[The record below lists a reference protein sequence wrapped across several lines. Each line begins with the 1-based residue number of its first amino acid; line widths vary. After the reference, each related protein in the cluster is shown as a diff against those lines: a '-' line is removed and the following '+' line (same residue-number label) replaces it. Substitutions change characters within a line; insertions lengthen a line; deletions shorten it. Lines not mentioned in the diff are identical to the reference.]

1 MKLKKHIASL
11 VSVVM
16 IFGVCPTISFA
27 EDSTKYAAVIDTA
40 VVKNSNGTTVS
51 LKINGL
57 PKDSVYN
64 SVCVLSADN
73 DISDG
78 ISPEEIS
85 KAVYVSDNSKNT
97 ASNEYKF
104 IMPDSAESGDY
115 IIIAG
120 GSSTKGDIENR
131 KRIFRYIKEGDS
143 HTYPISTITADDL
156 SADDAPWY
164 IDKTNSAYAN
174 KKSAVIAI
182 MNGLAGDSGFAD
194 ARQVEEAFR
203 ISCKLLNSS
212 DLDYELLAAY
222 IAYRNSRGG
231 SSCGNALTLAND
243 NGDYKA
249 YPEETTKMFLSLLRA
264 DSKLGNLTDI
274 QTKFKE
280 ACAVT
285 CINKNEDV
293 SKVIEKLKK
302 YNNIF
307 NLDFSANSAFSSV
320 PELDVAMAFVGDTS
334 FSSQQEIVSVFN
346 ARVAYLASPSPG
358 VSGGSSGSGGSSS
371 GGAGG
376 FVPSGTNDPQTIDN
390 ILNRDYPFN
399 DVSRDSWAREYIRFV
414 YDNKIMTGDGD
425 GNFRPD
431 DYISREEL
439 VKTLFAAFSIE
450 TDNAVSEFKDV
461 EPDSWSYPYISK
473 AYEMTV
479 VNGISDDL
487 FAPKEKITRQ
497 DAVTLI
503 YRLTKMTRSSH
514 EFTTADITFTD
525 KDDVA
530 EYASDALKALISM
543 GVIGGYEDGSFKP
556 EQKITRA
563 ETAKMIMT
571 LLDAVG

>member
-120 GSSTKGDIENR
+120 GSSAKGDIENR

-182 MNGLAGDSGFAD
+182 MNGLAGESGFAD

-222 IAYRNSRGG
+222 IAYRNSRG
-231 SSCGNALTLAND
+231 SSCGKRVNAC
-243 NGDYKA
+243 G
-249 YPEETTKMFLSLLRA
+249 
-264 DSKLGNLTDI
+264 
-274 QTKFKE
+274 
-280 ACAVT
+280 
-285 CINKNEDV
+285 
-293 SKVIEKLKK
+293 
-302 YNNIF
+302 
-307 NLDFSANSAFSSV
+307 
-320 PELDVAMAFVGDTS
+320 
-334 FSSQQEIVSVFN
+334 
-346 ARVAYLASPSPG
+346 
-358 VSGGSSGSGGSSS
+358 
-371 GGAGG
+371 
-376 FVPSGTNDPQTIDN
+376 
-390 ILNRDYPFN
+390 
-399 DVSRDSWAREYIRFV
+399 
-414 YDNKIMTGDGD
+414 
-425 GNFRPD
+425 
-431 DYISREEL
+431 
-439 VKTLFAAFSIE
+439 
-450 TDNAVSEFKDV
+450 
-461 EPDSWSYPYISK
+461 
-473 AYEMTV
+473 
-479 VNGISDDL
+479 
-487 FAPKEKITRQ
+487 RQ
-497 DAVTLI
+497 RGL
-503 YRLTKMTRSSH
+503 
-514 EFTTADITFTD
+514 
-525 KDDVA
+525 
-530 EYASDALKALISM
+530 
-543 GVIGGYEDGSFKP
+543 
-556 EQKITRA
+556 
-563 ETAKMIMT
+563 
-571 LLDAVG
+571 